1 MTYIYETIR
10 FAILWTLLSL
20 PAKHPAKHP
29 AKYPAKHPDKQVAL
43 FIDIKTN
50 IYLVFCGCFLLYL

>member
-1 MTYIYETIR
+1 MTYICKTIR

-20 PAKHPAKHP
+20 PAKHPAK
-29 AKYPAKHPDKQVAL
+29 YPDKHPDKQVAL